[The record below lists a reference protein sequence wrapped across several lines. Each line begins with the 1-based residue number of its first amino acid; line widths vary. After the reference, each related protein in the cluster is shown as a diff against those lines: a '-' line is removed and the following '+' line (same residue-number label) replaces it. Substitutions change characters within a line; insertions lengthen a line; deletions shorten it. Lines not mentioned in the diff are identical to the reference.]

1 MIKRYTYMVNGI
13 HVNQLNLDMNMNM
26 VIPRSRSV
34 VATLNKRVLAVEAII
49 VNWRIVDFK

>member
-1 MIKRYTYMVNGI
+1 MVNGI